1 MYMVIWGHFS
11 TDENDTEEDKNEQAA
26 GYTMHVSACTSEP
39 ATDIMAPFV
48 LDFHRAKQQVVAQN
62 KVRLRDE
69 LLCLWCQL
77 GDVSFHKLQMLI
89 KVPLTERVFVTKL
102 FLPH

>member
-1 MYMVIWGHFS
+1 MVVWGHFS
-11 TDENDTEEDKNEQAA
+11 TDENDTEEDENEKAA
-26 GYTMHVSACTSEP
+26 GYTMYVSASTGEP
-39 ATDIMAPFV
+39 ATDTMAPFV
-48 LDFHRAKQQVVAQN
+48 LGFHRAKQQVVAEN

-77 GDVSFHKLQMLI
+77 RDVCFHKLQVLI
-89 KVPLTERVFVTKL
+89 KVPLTESVFVTKL